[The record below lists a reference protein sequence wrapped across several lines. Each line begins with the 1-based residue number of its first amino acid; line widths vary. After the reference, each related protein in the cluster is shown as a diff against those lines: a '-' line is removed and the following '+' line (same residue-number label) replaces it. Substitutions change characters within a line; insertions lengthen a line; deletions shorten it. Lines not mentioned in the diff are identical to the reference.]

1 MYQAYAH
8 RDYGTWCSI
17 ENVKKKI
24 DMNNKNN
31 TTAYLVGTAVTIC
44 TVAII
49 TLNLAVIPVLFI
61 SRNT

>member
-1 MYQAYAH
+1 ML
-8 RDYGTWCSI
+8 
-17 ENVKKKI
+17 KKKGY
-24 DMNNKNN
+24 MNNKNN
-31 TTAYLVGTAVTIC
+31 TTTTAYLVGTAVTIC